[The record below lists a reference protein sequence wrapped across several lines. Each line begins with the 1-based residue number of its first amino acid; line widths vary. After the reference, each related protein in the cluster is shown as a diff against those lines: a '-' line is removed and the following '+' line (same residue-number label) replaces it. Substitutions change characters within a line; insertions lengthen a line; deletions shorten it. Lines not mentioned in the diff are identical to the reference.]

1 MRTAAVIP
9 ALNEE
14 ASLPLVLAAL
24 ADAGVDRVVVAD
36 NGSTDRTAEVARAG
50 GATVVHQPARGYG
63 NACLAAF
70 AHLGEDP
77 PDVVVIL
84 DADHSVYLDDL
95 PALVDPIARGE
106 ADMVL
111 GDRTRLAEPGSLTPQ
126 QRHGNTLATTL
137 IRLVTG
143 HRYGD
148 MGPFRALRWSSLV
161 ALGMEDPT
169 WGWNVE
175 MQIKAVK
182 RGLRIR
188 EVDVRYR
195 DRHAGE
201 SKISGS
207 LRGTLK
213 AGTRILWAT
222 WRYRKG

>member
-1 MRTAAVIP
+1 MQTAAVIP

-24 ADAGVDRVVVAD
+24 AEAGIERVVVAD
-36 NGSTDRTAEVARAG
+36 NGSTDRTAELARAA

-63 NACLAAF
+63 SACLAGF
-70 AHLGEDP
+70 SHLERDP

-84 DADHSVYLDDL
+84 DADHSVYLEDL
-95 PALVDPIARGE
+95 PALLGPIQRGE

-126 QRHGNTLATTL
+126 QKHGNLLATNL

-161 ALGMEDPT
+161 ALEMEDPT

-182 RGLRIR
+182 RGLRVR

-207 LRGTLK
+207 LRGSLK
-213 AGTRILWAT
+213 AGTKILWAT
-222 WRYRKG
+222 WRYRRG